1 MAEET
6 QEAEVD
12 EAEGNESSGGKG
24 KLLIIV
30 AAVIA
35 ALGIGAGGTFLI
47 VGGSAEHAEEGEEAD
62 ADEATAEADE
72 EVKEAKTKAA
82 AAAASGGGEFFP
94 LETFIVN
101 INDGRRDRF
110 LKIKTELEVS
120 YEAVVVELRARMPQV
135 KDLVITLLSSKS
147 FQEIRTMEGK
157 DLLREELLARLNALT
172 RSGSVRKVFFTE
184 FVVQ

>member
-6 QEAEVD
+6 QEAEVA
-12 EAEGNESSGGKG
+12 ETEGNESSGGKG
-24 KLLIIV
+24 KLLMVV
-30 AAVIA
+30 AAVVA

-47 VGGSAEHAEEGEEAD
+47 VGGSAEHAEEGEEAEG
-62 ADEATAEADE
+62 DEAAAEEEAEDEADE
-72 EVKEAKTKAA
+72 EAAEAKAKAA
-82 AAAASGGGEFFP
+82 ATAASGGGEFFP

-120 YEAVVVELRARMPQV
+120 DEAVVLELRARMPQV
-135 KDLVITLLSSKS
+135 KDLVITLLSS
-147 FQEIRTMEGK
+147 
-157 DLLREELLARLNALT
+157 
-172 RSGSVRKVFFTE
+172 GSVRKVFFTE